1 MGILQFIFRDFWTF
15 IGCLLLI
22 AVIFSLVKAFFDFIV
37 ELIHGKPQILS
48 FPNGVKISPDQKE
61 FLYPYK
67 EAQPQTTEK
76 VDTDIV
82 IEGGDVEVKKF
93 GKKK

>member
-1 MGILQFIFRDFWTF
+1 MEILQFIFRDFWTF
-15 IGCLLLI
+15 IGVFLMLI
-22 AVIFSLVKAFFDFIV
+22 VIYELIKSFFDFIV

-48 FPNGVKISPDQKE
+48 FPNGAKISSDQKE

-76 VDTDIV
+76 VDADVV